1 MVLGTAI
8 ATARNDAA
16 SGCRRSTRISGWRS
30 AMGLFDAMTTSV
42 SGLQAQSYAMQNIS
56 GNIANAQTTAY
67 KDIGTSF
74 ENLVPDNIPSQQIAG
89 GVIASSSAHNTVQG
103 AIQSAAVGTDM
114 AINGDGFFVVQK
126 AVSFS
131 ANTPIFN
138 GVNLYTRRGD
148 FQKNAQG
155 FMVNGAGYYLVGIPI
170 NPTTGNPVGSV
181 PIPLQ
186 FQNNFLP
193 ASPTTNFQY
202 GLNLPTYPKTAS
214 AVSTTPGSELLT
226 PANFSVNPAFTSRVV
241 GNVSNLTTASS
252 FPVVAGR
259 TITVGD
265 GTGTA
270 TVTSGGAVT
279 VQNILTAVNSAGLN
293 VRAFL
298 NSNGQI
304 QLESSGAHSI
314 L

>member
-89 GVIASSSAHNTVQG
+89 GVIASSSATNTVQG
-103 AIQSAAVGTDM
+103 AIQSASVGTDM

-126 AVSFS
+126 VIGFAG
-131 ANTPIFN
+131 NNPIFS
-138 GVNLYTRRGD
+138 GVDLYTRRGD

-155 FMVNGAGYYLVGIPI
+155 YLVKGAGSCLGVVPI
-170 NPTTGNPVGSV
+170 GPTT
-181 PIPLQ
+181 
-186 FQNNFLP
+186 
-193 ASPTTNFQY
+193 
-202 GLNLPTYPKTAS
+202 
-214 AVSTTPGSELLT
+214 VS
-226 PANFSVNPAFTSRVV
+226 
-241 GNVSNLTTASS
+241 
-252 FPVVAGR
+252 
-259 TITVGD
+259 
-265 GTGTA
+265 
-270 TVTSGGAVT
+270 
-279 VQNILTAVNSAGLN
+279 
-293 VRAFL
+293 
-298 NSNGQI
+298 
-304 QLESSGAHSI
+304 
-314 L
+314 